1 MEQLTAMPRD
11 QQILVMKVGTLKG
24 AKDVNAVLIKRM
36 VNAQKGI
43 ISGYGSGPKG
53 AGKGW
58 GGDMSTMLA
67 MMASLA
73 SADWSSWENQESND
87 WNAAKGKVDDA
98 WGSKGG
104 GDVWG
109 CKGGGDAWVSKG
121 GGDAWGSKGGGDAWG
136 GKSAVKTPAWTE
148 DRWSLGP
155 EKGCGKSAVKTPG
168 WTEDRWFLGPE
179 KGCGKNDLFAMMMKG
194 DWGMGSWS
202 KGGKY

>member
-104 GDVWG
+104 GD
-109 CKGGGDAWVSKG
+109 
-121 GGDAWGSKGGGDAWG
+121 AWG